1 MNKVYVL
8 CRRDLE
14 SKALTYPLV
23 QGGHALAQLV
33 LSGKLESW
41 NNDYLIYVEVK
52 DLEELKEWMSKLD
65 RIGHHYS
72 HFVEPNLDY
81 EITSIAV
88 EGDLK
93 MFSRLPLYT
102 IEQFVINNP
111 PKSFY
116 DPIDVQTM
124 NVTTVL

>member
-8 CRRDLE
+8 CRKDLE
-14 SKALTYPLV
+14 SVAPAYPLV
-23 QGGHALAQLV
+23 QGGHALAELIF
-33 LSGKLESW
+33 SGKLESW
-41 NNDYLIYVEVK
+41 KNDYLIYVAVEN
-52 DLEELKEWMSKLD
+52 LEELKQWMSKLD

-72 HFVEPNLDY
+72 HFVEPDLGY
-81 EITSIAV
+81 EITAIAV

-102 IEQFVINNP
+102 IEQYVINNP

-124 NVTTVL
+124 NVTTIL